1 MGSYLH
7 WIILAR
13 GGSAESCAY
22 RPYRLGEVEERE
34 KREHVRKARERTLQ
48 AAEMGWADPVAV
60 GDGLRDIVPE
70 YNPAVGVPCA

>member
-1 MGSYLH
+1 MGSYLY

-22 RPYRLGEVEERE
+22 RPYRLGEVEERK

-48 AAEMGWADPVAV
+48 AAKV
-60 GDGLRDIVPE
+60 DGNASTGKPPPPPPSPR
-70 YNPAVGVPCA
+70 